1 MSVHVIDRDKL
12 RLALRKLSDKEI
24 YFLLSRAVE
33 MLPAAKLQRLV
44 RGHLDMAR
52 LCPGDY
58 KPDDILAE
66 ARTFEKTSLRGEY
79 YESFDVN
86 YKNCTELSKG
96 TRAWISEFH
105 HLLDRCI
112 AAARRDDKDAA
123 RGAFEICF
131 GLLRHIDECL
141 DDVIFFADE
150 GGSWQVGV
158 DWRRVLRAWFR
169 CLSATSQPEE
179 YGAQVLAVVDEFEH
193 YARDKHLSAA
203 RRVATPAQRKALSAL
218 MNRSAT
224 ERTDLP
230 RPKL

>member
-1 MSVHVIDRDKL
+1 MPVQVIDRDKL
-12 RLALRKLSDKEI
+12 RIALRRLSDKEI
-24 YFLLSRAVE
+24 YHLLSKAVE

-44 RGHLDMAR
+44 RGYLNMAGLR
-52 LCPGDY
+52 PDGH
-58 KPDDILAE
+58 KPDDILVE
-66 ARTFEKTSLRGEY
+66 AKTFEAASLRGDY
-79 YESFDVN
+79 YESFSVN
-86 YKNCTELSKG
+86 YRYCTELSKG

-112 AAARRDDKDAA
+112 AAARKDDSATE

-158 DWRRVLRAWFR
+158 DWLRVFPAWFR

-179 YGAQVLAVVDEFEH
+179 YATQVIAVVDEFEH
-193 YARDKHLSAA
+193 YARDKHLSSA
-203 RRVATPAQRKALSAL
+203 RRVATPAQREALSAL
-218 MNRSAT
+218 MNRSAS
-224 ERTDLP
+224 EETDV
-230 RPKL
+230 PKSKL